1 MVYDKIPG
9 CVPLLMISVPVWG
22 QENPYIY
29 VKMSLLVPW
38 ALYFV
43 FLAAVLIP
51 FLLLIVLAW
60 RGHMTKKDKH
70 EVEQ

>member
-1 MVYDKIPG
+1 MLQFKLKFWLALAF
-9 CVPLLMISVPVWG
+9 LLATSSAWG

-38 ALYFV
+38 TLYFV

-51 FLLLIVLAW
+51 FALLIVLAW
-60 RGHMTKKDKH
+60 RKRPD
-70 EVEQ
+70 EESDE

>member
-1 MVYDKIPG
+1 MRQLKLEALVALST
-9 CVPLLMISVPVWG
+9 LLATPSAWG

-38 ALYFV
+38 TLYFV

-51 FLLLIVLAW
+51 FALMIVLAW
-60 RGHMTKKDKH
+60 RKRPD
-70 EVEQ
+70 EESDE

>member
-1 MVYDKIPG
+1 MRQFKLEALVALSTLLAIP
-9 CVPLLMISVPVWG
+9 SAWG

-38 ALYFV
+38 TLYFV

-51 FLLLIVLAW
+51 FALMIVLAW
-60 RGHMTKKDKH
+60 RKRPD
-70 EVEQ
+70 EESDE